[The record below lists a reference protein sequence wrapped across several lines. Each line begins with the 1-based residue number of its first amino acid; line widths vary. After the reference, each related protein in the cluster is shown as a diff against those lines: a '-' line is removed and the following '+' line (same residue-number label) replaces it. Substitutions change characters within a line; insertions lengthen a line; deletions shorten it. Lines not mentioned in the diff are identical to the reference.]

1 MAAYDTDAL
10 VLLRAVHDPG
20 APPWLRELPSG
31 AAKGDDLY
39 WNGYKVHITETC
51 DTPTP
56 VPAERYLDSGYP
68 SAALVVDSLRRWGIT
83 LVSSLLADQ
92 SRQARTGAGSDR
104 AGFTIDFDTQQ
115 ARCPQGKTSTWWSP
129 ATQRG
134 TDAIVI
140 KFAADT
146 CRACSTG
153 QPDRAGQRASSMP
166 RSVKYTSSLLSFPF
180 RRTRHTK
187 PSDALGSIEGV
198 CDQLGLLDLVH
209 LPEPRGRGGRA
220 RRATRPSI
228 PSDRCFDPGT
238 GDAGTSICHD
248 LLPPAGVR
256 VTVLPDRGQS
266 ASGCR

>member
-1 MAAYDTDAL
+1 MSC
-10 VLLRAVHDPG
+10 
-20 APPWLRELPSG
+20 PSG

-56 VPAERYLDSGYP
+56 VPAEHYLDSGYP

-146 CRACSTG
+146 CRACSTRPPG
-153 QPDRAGQRASSMP
+153 PSWPASLLDAPVGEVHLVPPQLPIPADTAYETERRAGVS
-166 RSVKYTSSLLSFPF
+166 
-180 RRTRHTK
+180 
-187 PSDALGSIEGV
+187 
-198 CDQLGLLDLVH
+198 
-209 LPEPRGRGGRA
+209 RGRLRSARSARPRAPSRTPRTGRPCTPGDPSEHPKRSMLRSRH
-220 RRATRPSI
+220 RRRRDVDMSRLAASCRSTRYGP
-228 PSDRCFDPGT
+228 
-238 GDAGTSICHD
+238 
-248 LLPPAGVR
+248 
-256 VTVLPDRGQS
+256 
-266 ASGCR
+266 